1 MLQCK
6 RFRLEDE
13 FNEWARKENIQNYHV
28 MAIVPAPSDSMM
40 IFYDENRKKPIN
52 HGVTT
57 SYYDNKKSI
66 DFDWEATSTSCHND
80 NNSITIDG
88 NRINMTR

>member
-13 FNEWARKENIQNYHV
+13 FNEWARKENIQSYHV
-28 MAIVPAPSDSMM
+28 MAIVPAPSDSVM
-40 IFYDENRKKPIN
+40 IFYDENR
-52 HGVTT
+52 GATT
-57 SYYDNKKSI
+57 SYYENKKSI
-66 DFDWEATSTSCHND
+66 DFTSISTSYHNG
-80 NNSITIDG
+80 NNSIIIDG

>member
-13 FNEWARKENIQNYHV
+13 FNEWARKENIQSYHV
-28 MAIVPAPSDSMM
+28 MAIVPAPSDSVM
-40 IFYDENRKKPIN
+40 IFYDENR
-52 HGVTT
+52 GATT
-57 SYYDNKKSI
+57 CNKKSI
-66 DFDWEATSTSCHND
+66 DFTSISTSYHNG
-80 NNSITIDG
+80 NNSIIIDG

>member
-13 FNEWARKENIQNYHV
+13 FNEWARKENIQSYHV
-28 MAIVPAPSDSMM
+28 MAIVPAPSDSVM
-40 IFYDENRKKPIN
+40 IFYDENR
-52 HGVTT
+52 GAAT
-57 SYYDNKKSI
+57 YNKKSI
-66 DFDWEATSTSCHND
+66 DFTSISTSYHNG
-80 NNSITIDG
+80 NNSIIIDG

>member
-13 FNEWARKENIQNYHV
+13 FNEWARKENIQSYHV
-28 MAIVPAPSDSMM
+28 MAIVPAPSDNVM
-40 IFYDENRKKPIN
+40 IFYDENR
-52 HGVTT
+52 GTTT
-57 SYYDNKKSI
+57 SYYDNKNSI
-66 DFDWEATSTSCHND
+66 DFNSISTSTSYHNG
-80 NNSITIDG
+80 NNSIIIDN

>member
-40 IFYDENRKKPIN
+40 IFYDENR
-52 HGVTT
+52 GATT

-66 DFDWEATSTSCHND
+66 DFTSISTSYHND
-80 NNSITIDG
+80 NNSIIIDG

>member
-13 FNEWARKENIQNYHV
+13 FNEWARKENIQSYHV

-40 IFYDENRKKPIN
+40 IFYDENRKKSIDRDA
-52 HGVTT
+52 TT

-66 DFDWEATSTSCHND
+66 DFTSISTSYHND
-80 NNSITIDG
+80 NNSIIIDG
-88 NRINMTR
+88 NRINMIR